1 MVTERATAFV
11 RLGNCDILER
21 APERLVLRK
30 RELSSVRWTMGGI
43 VGLALVGAAAILFQW
58 IDASPAA
65 GTAVILFA
73 CLVVATATWMTFELP
88 RLHIITFDGI
98 KGEMAFSFR
107 DKVTQRIPFG
117 DIARVDVQ
125 HQRIWSRER
134 GEENYWLVNL
144 QLRDGVTVLIDCCKA
159 AADQMSRLAAEI
171 DAVLRSFESLNV
183 S

>member
-1 MVTERATAFV
+1 MATDRATAFV

-21 APERLVLRK
+21 TPDRLVLRK

-65 GTAVILFA
+65 GTAVIIFA
-73 CLVVATATWMTFELP
+73 CLVVAAATWMTFELP
-88 RLHIITFDGI
+88 RLHIITFDGN

-107 DKVTQRIPFG
+107 NKVTQRIPFVE
-117 DIARVDVQ
+117 ITRVDVQ

-144 QLRDGVTVLIDCCKA
+144 QLQDGVTVLIDCCKA
-159 AADQMSRLAAEI
+159 SADQISRLAAEI
-171 DAVLRSFESLNV
+171 DAVLRSFASRDA